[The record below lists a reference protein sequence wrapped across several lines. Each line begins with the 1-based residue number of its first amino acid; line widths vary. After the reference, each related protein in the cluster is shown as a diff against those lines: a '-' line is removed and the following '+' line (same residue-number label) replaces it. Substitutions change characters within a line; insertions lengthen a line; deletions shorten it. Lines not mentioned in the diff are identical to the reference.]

1 MRDYEQDIEELRE
14 RVQALEL
21 ENARLR
27 SVRSVK
33 KSKRVKRRPV
43 VKDEDGTVI
52 SVGDWVRVTTPGKFK
67 YEEGEVEGWKK
78 WVTFVDTAGVKQV
91 RAPHNLLICNDERKR
106 LAKSNS
112 STHV

>member
-43 VKDEDGTVI
+43 VKDEDGTII
-52 SVGDWVRVTTPGKFK
+52 SVGDWVRVTTPGKFE

-78 WVTFVDTAGVKQV
+78 WVTFVDIAGVKQV
-91 RAPHNLLICNDERKR
+91 RAPHC
-106 LAKSNS
+106 
-112 STHV
+112 

>member
-1 MRDYEQDIEELRE
+1 MRDYEQDIEELHE
-14 RVQALEL
+14 RVRALEL
-21 ENARLR
+21 ENTRLKR
-27 SVRSVK
+27 F
-33 KSKRVKRRPV
+33 KSRPV
-43 VKDEDGTVI
+43 VKEINGTTI
-52 SVGDWVRVTTPGKFK
+52 SAGDWVKVTTPGKFK